1 VTKIVLFSAGLIR
14 ALSPPVSSLSFI
26 EIASW
31 NCPVINFRLSLCMYV
46 SVSAAWLLAI
56 PAEGRVLLVH
66 FARCNCSQR
75 EDCVHAVNNVSE
87 C

>member
-26 EIASW
+26 EIACW
-31 NCPVINFRLSLCMYV
+31 NGADITLCMYV

-56 PAEGRVLLVH
+56 PAEGRVLLAH

-75 EDCVHAVNNVSE
+75 EDCVHAVKNVSE